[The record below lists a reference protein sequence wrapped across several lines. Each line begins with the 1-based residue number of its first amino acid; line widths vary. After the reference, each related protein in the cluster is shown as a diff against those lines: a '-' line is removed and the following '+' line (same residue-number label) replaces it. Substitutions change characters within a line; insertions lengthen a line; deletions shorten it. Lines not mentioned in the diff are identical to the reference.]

1 MPKIKFQSSSILLRV
16 LLSLIIYHIACVCY
30 AYTFDAIETRF
41 DANYLATPIS
51 LTGTVVTPAG
61 LPLQNAKISVIAWG
75 PSGISN
81 ANKTTTSD
89 ATGQFTLSGLAR
101 RNVLLSVVFPGHY
114 SEIVPADLNRP
125 LSELTTATG
134 KIYVKKI
141 LADQTRLIF
150 GGDTMIGR
158 RFVDA
163 DGDGIEGE
171 PGDLVR
177 PATRT
182 EDTLALLKYLRDSLS
197 AADYTIVNLESTMA
211 SQPIPSNCSKS
222 ITFFS
227 YPETLA
233 GLKGSGIDGVN
244 LGNNH
249 IYDYLSSGLNETLFN
264 VAAAGLDAAG
274 AGASNTDALK
284 TTIYH
289 TFNNVSLSM
298 LGFSQI
304 VTGGLSDRSC
314 WITARDGNST
324 EPAKPGALEASSG
337 NIKRFL
343 QKEAGRFAIP
353 MIHGGTEYSSYPSN
367 AMRSRYV
374 TSILNNAGV
383 VISHHPHTTQGIGL
397 VNDTTGSPRFAVLSL
412 GNLLFD
418 QEVFE
423 TFQSYIVIA
432 DVEKQGTDYV
442 VSHLKLVPIHHE
454 NYVPKLLTGKA
465 LARLG
470 RDIGHLST
478 YLPTSPSG
486 SSTPDGLRG
495 AVVFPDGHRVYS
507 FRDASQYTTLSSAQT
522 LTAAVSAVTQSTSA
536 IEFSR
541 TSPSDML
548 SSIKTN
554 TAATT
559 EYGRDILKYGDFE
572 DNDVDGDYS
581 EGTSWSQT
589 NARYIENNVVRS
601 GTGAL
606 VLLRNSSNITDTACN
621 NQNRISFP
629 AGSKLT
635 LRGWIRGQ
643 NSGTFKVRIRF
654 YDKNGAI
661 ISTTNNF
668 TKTPGTYGWTAYNV
682 DVTAPANAQSLT
694 IWYVQSPPLS
704 GEGRVYI
711 DDTAIVLWEGKNT
724 TSLTGFSL
732 PTPNNWSY
740 FRFNTVAPAVAN
752 LQITLGHKTYSAL
765 LK

>member
-1 MPKIKFQSSSILLRV
+1 MPKIKCPSSSNLLRI
-16 LLSLIIYHIACVCY
+16 LLSLIFFQISDVGY
-30 AYTFDAIETRF
+30 AYTFDTLEAQF
-41 DANYLATPIS
+41 DVNYLATPIA
-51 LTGTVVTPAG
+51 LTGAVVTPAG
-61 LPLQNAKISVIAWG
+61 LPLQNAKISIIAWS

-81 ANKTTTSD
+81 ANKITTSD
-89 ATGQFTLSGLAR
+89 ATGQFTLTGLAR
-101 RNVLLSVVFPGHY
+101 RNVLLSVEFPGHY
-114 SEIVPADLNRP
+114 AEIVPVDLNRP
-125 LSELTTATG
+125 LSELTTTTG

-141 LADQTRLIF
+141 LPNQTRLIF

-177 PATRT
+177 PATRA

-197 AADYTIVNLESTMA
+197 AADYTIVNLESTVA
-211 SQPIPSNCSKS
+211 SQPTPSNCGKS

-227 YPETLA
+227 YPDTLP
-233 GLKGSGIDGVN
+233 GLKGSGIDGVS

-249 IYDYLSSGLNETLFN
+249 IYDYLSSGLSETLAN

-274 AGASNTDALK
+274 AGASNTGALK
-284 TTIYH
+284 TTIYR

-304 VTGGLSDRSC
+304 VTGGLLDRNC
-314 WITARDGNST
+314 WLTARDGNST
-324 EPAKPGALEASSG
+324 EPAKPGALEASSA
-337 NIKRFL
+337 NIKSFL
-343 QKEAGRFAIP
+343 QTEAGRFAIP
-353 MIHGGTEYSSYPSN
+353 MIHGGTEYSSFPSD
-367 AMRSRYV
+367 AMRNRFV
-374 TSILNNAGV
+374 TSILSHAGM

-397 VNDTTGSPRFAVLSL
+397 VNDASGSPRFAVLSL

-418 QEVFE
+418 QDIFE
-423 TFQSYIVIA
+423 TFQSYLVIA

-442 VSHLKLVPIHHE
+442 VPHLKLVPVHHE
-454 NYVPKLLTGKA
+454 NRVPKLVTGKA
-465 LARLG
+465 LARSG

-478 YLPTSPSG
+478 YLPASPGG

-507 FRDASQYTTLSSAQT
+507 FRDASQYSTLSSTQT
-522 LTAAVSAVTQSTSA
+522 LTAAVSAVTHTTPA

-554 TAATT
+554 ATATA

-589 NARYIENNVVRS
+589 NARYVENSVVRS

-606 VLLRNSSNITDTACN
+606 VLLRNSSNITETASN

-643 NSGTFKVRIRF
+643 NAGTFKVRIRF
-654 YDKNGAI
+654 YDKNGTI
-661 ISTTNNF
+661 ISTANNY
-668 TKTPGTYGWTAYNV
+668 TKAPGTYGWTAYNV
-682 DVTAPANAQSLT
+682 DVAAPANAQSLT
-694 IWYVQSPPLS
+694 VWYVQSPPIS

-711 DDTAIVLWEGKNT
+711 DDTAIVLWEGQNNV
-724 TSLTGFSL
+724 SQTGFSL

-740 FRFNTVAPAVAN
+740 FRFNTVAPAVTN
-752 LQITLGHKTYSAL
+752 LQITLGHKIYSAL
-765 LK
+765 VK